1 MELQEHHR
9 GRQSLFALPTPAPAP
24 TPTVTQTAQL
34 KKVPNNIKIM
44 VYITALLAI
53 SSLLSGAYAVWQGA
67 GAVCYKWPLCS
78 EYIIPK
84 YTNQWIH
91 MAHRLISLGL
101 LFALFFSP
109 PDYIQG
115 DSVRIM
121 YVHVPSSFIAL
132 GCFGFIGI
140 ASILNLIFKIKF
152 MPLIAK
158 SLAPVGC
165 LFSIVSIVTGSLWGK
180 PTWGIWWVWDARLTS
195 MGILLLFYLAY
206 IFTWRFVNSF
216 EKANKISSVI
226 GIIGLFNLPII
237 KYSVDWWNTLHQ
249 PSSITLTSAP
259 TIHYTMLIPL
269 IIMLLGMIVYS
280 LIIFLMRYKT
290 EVMKFKL
297 DKKKSKN

>member
-1 MELQEHHR
+1 MFKNFFPNKIL
-9 GRQSLFALPTPAPAP
+9 SL
-24 TPTVTQTAQL
+24 
-34 KKVPNNIKIM
+34 NNN
-44 VYITALLAI
+44 LI
-53 SSLLSGAYAVWQGA
+53 SSLLTAMILVILVG
-67 GAVCYKWPLCS
+67 
-78 EYIIPK
+78 
-84 YTNQWIH
+84 
-91 MAHRLISLGL
+91 LIY
-101 LFALFFSP
+101 ALFISP

-121 YVHVPSSFIAL
+121 YVHVPASFIAL

-152 MPLIAK
+152 MSLIAK
-158 SLAPVGC
+158 SLAPIGC
-165 LFSIVSIVTGSLWGK
+165 IFSLVSIVTGSLWGK

-206 IFTWRFVNSF
+206 IFTWKFVNNF

-226 GIIGLFNLPII
+226 GTIGLFNLPVI

-269 IIMLLGMIVYS
+269 IIMLLGMIIYS

-297 DKKKSKN
+297 DRKKNNK

>member
-1 MELQEHHR
+1 MFKNFFPNKIL
-9 GRQSLFALPTPAPAP
+9 SL
-24 TPTVTQTAQL
+24 
-34 KKVPNNIKIM
+34 NNN
-44 VYITALLAI
+44 LI
-53 SSLLSGAYAVWQGA
+53 SSLLTAMILVILVG
-67 GAVCYKWPLCS
+67 
-78 EYIIPK
+78 
-84 YTNQWIH
+84 
-91 MAHRLISLGL
+91 LIY
-101 LFALFFSP
+101 ALFISP

-152 MPLIAK
+152 MSLMAK

-165 LFSIVSIVTGSLWGK
+165 IFSLVSIVTGSLWGK

-206 IFTWRFVNSF
+206 IFTWKFVNNF

-226 GIIGLFNLPII
+226 GTIGLFNLPVI

-269 IIMLLGMIVYS
+269 IIMLLGMIIYS

-297 DKKKSKN
+297 DRKKNNK

>member
-1 MELQEHHR
+1 MFKNFFPNKIL
-9 GRQSLFALPTPAPAP
+9 SL
-24 TPTVTQTAQL
+24 
-34 KKVPNNIKIM
+34 NNNL
-44 VYITALLAI
+44 IT
-53 SSLLSGAYAVWQGA
+53 SLLIVMILVILVG
-67 GAVCYKWPLCS
+67 
-78 EYIIPK
+78 
-84 YTNQWIH
+84 
-91 MAHRLISLGL
+91 LIY
-101 LFALFFSP
+101 ALFISP

-121 YVHVPSSFIAL
+121 YVHVPASFIAL

-180 PTWGIWWVWDARLTS
+180 PTWGVWWVWDARLTS
-195 MGILLLFYLAY
+195 MGILLLFYVAY
-206 IFTWRFVNSF
+206 ILTWQFVNNF
-216 EKANKISSVI
+216 EKANKISSII
-226 GIIGLFNLPII
+226 GVVGLFNLPVI

-269 IIMLLGMIVYS
+269 FIMFLGMLIYS
-280 LIIFLMRYKT
+280 LAIFLMRYKT

-297 DKKKSKN
+297 DKKKIKNN

>member
-1 MELQEHHR
+1 MFKNFFPNKIL
-9 GRQSLFALPTPAPAP
+9 SL
-24 TPTVTQTAQL
+24 
-34 KKVPNNIKIM
+34 NNN
-44 VYITALLAI
+44 LF
-53 SSLLSGAYAVWQGA
+53 SSLLIAMILVIFVG
-67 GAVCYKWPLCS
+67 
-78 EYIIPK
+78 
-84 YTNQWIH
+84 
-91 MAHRLISLGL
+91 LIY
-101 LFALFFSP
+101 ALFISP

-152 MPLIAK
+152 MPLMAK